1 MIEGKVACKE
11 LTARARVA
19 GSWTATAE
27 RAYELADEI
36 GNEIERLALAHGIS
50 VDDVFAPLIAE
61 QNARQDAA
69 TQA

>member
-1 MIEGKVACKE
+1 MIEGKVTCKE

-19 GSWTATAE
+19 GAWTVTGE
-27 RAYELADEI
+27 RAFALADEI
-36 GNEIERLALAHGIS
+36 GNDIERLALANGIS

-69 TQA
+69 A